1 MPKNWKTQLPATR
14 KTVST
19 TMHAS
24 DAISATRAR
33 PLPDTPSVNAT
44 NDGTTANGLTIVT
57 RVMKDSRT
65 TLDSGMT
72 AADYGTGTQ
81 RSLSTSTYQIAPAHG
96 RPVIA
101 LTASQYLRTCR
112 LSRSARRSS
121 YAPLL

>member
-1 MPKNWKTQLPATR
+1 MPKYWKTQLPATR

-65 TLDSGMT
+65 TLDSGMS
-72 AADYGTGTQ
+72 AADYG
-81 RSLSTSTYQIAPAHG
+81 
-96 RPVIA
+96 
-101 LTASQYLRTCR
+101 
-112 LSRSARRSS
+112 ARRVVGLSGCWVAGLYIS
-121 YAPLL
+121 REALMRIQRPSPSPL